1 MKPIPNE
8 EERLL
13 EQHLFR
19 EEPDADF
26 TLEVMQKLEDVSMVS
41 GEDELQPTKA
51 SQKKW
56 FRRTGMAAAVI
67 LLLGGA
73 WFAWEQN
80 VMPTKP
86 GVSAVNPPLPNI
98 PVPESL
104 RYFNLTDDYKRLQP
118 LGLYVNPQ
126 IEIENEGYTL
136 KIHHVLVDR
145 SQIVMTIE
153 QIAPDGTNAYLI
165 SPYDYK
171 VHITDEKGRQAA
183 TFVKETNL
191 YQSGYQRWV
200 FQLNDDIPDQVVVRG
215 ELESLIAEKA
225 YHEPDDLSKNTL
237 VDWSFQ
243 FNLDMTKA
251 KALSIQTPLKDT
263 YTTPE
268 GLQIGLTQMIRTPN
282 GIRLDLDVSLSDEL
296 QAKVEAGWDEEL
308 EILYHLEIP
317 DTKEYRIFN
326 GSRSGARQAK
336 FRLKDL
342 SQLSGT
348 EGHIQLS
355 EVWDPAYVTLDAK
368 HIRFVLDGYTIP
380 VKQETLMEIDLNH
393 IDSKPVKIQKSNA
406 EIKIDSYS
414 FIPAQNSSNLN
425 KNGRHEASSLLVL
438 EGSAILNYDAEYY
451 EEEHWI
457 LTDAEGDIYPFE
469 PSGSEIR
476 MNEKGQAVMDELKIS
491 VQGFD
496 LTKGTKL
503 TIKRMINKQDFDD
516 VDWTVDLPS
525 YRSLPWQQ

>member
-80 VMPTKP
+80 VVPTKP

-104 RYFNLTDDYKRLQP
+104 KYFNLADDYKRLQP

-136 KIHHVLVDR
+136 KIHHMLVDR

-153 QIAPDGTNAYLI
+153 QIAPDGTNAYLVT
-165 SPYDYK
+165 PYSGNI
-171 VHITDEKGRQAA
+171 HITDENGHQVA
-183 TFVKETNL
+183 TIVKETSL
-191 YQSGYQRWV
+191 YRAGFQRWI

-215 ELESLIAEKA
+215 ELGHLTAEEYTIGVDKPS
-225 YHEPDDLSKNTL
+225 EKKTI
-237 VDWSFQ
+237 DWSFQ

-251 KALSIQTPLKDT
+251 KALSIQTPLKNT

-317 DTKEYRIFN
+317 ETKEYRIFN

-355 EVWDPAYVTLDAK
+355 EAWDPAYVTLDAK
-368 HIRFVLDGYTIP
+368 HIRFVLDGYTLP
-380 VKQETLMEIDLNH
+380 VKEEKQVEFDLNQLYR
-393 IDSKPVKIQKSNA
+393 KPVKIKQEGA
-406 EIKIDSYS
+406 EYTIHGYS
-414 FIPAQNSSNLN
+414 FDPVQGAYDLEKDRKDTEENELVL
-425 KNGRHEASSLLVL
+425 KASSIQTGKHTREDWLIVDDVGNEHII
-438 EGSAILNYDAEYY
+438 EGVG
-451 EEEHWI
+451 
-457 LTDAEGDIYPFE
+457 T
-469 PSGSEIR
+469 EIR
-476 MNEKGQAVMDELKIS
+476 VNEKGQSITDNWKMFVRGYDQSKGSKFTLKR
-491 VQGFD
+491 
-496 LTKGTKL
+496 
-503 TIKRMINKQDFDD
+503 TIYKQDFDD